1 MACALAMAL
10 ILGGCGEKAAHDE
23 HGHDHDM
30 HHEEEEAH
38 AHGHEAHGAGEVVF
52 KKQDAEAIGLQTR
65 ILGSNQNQRTNP
77 VGPRDRDCSG
87 GYRAGSGYSG

>member
-38 AHGHEAHGAGEVVF
+38 AHGHEAHGARSYLRSRMPKLSACKPGLCNRVF
-52 KKQDAEAIGLQTR
+52 SRK
-65 ILGSNQNQRTNP
+65 
-77 VGPRDRDCSG
+77 
-87 GYRAGSGYSG
+87 